1 MKFTKLDKII
11 EVNNFKFDGKRLS
24 AIYSFENQQGTCH
37 LEFLYSKGTHKKVLT
52 ISKGSSLILDDRV
65 INGLIIPKDKLEELR
80 EVKEEAIEL
89 YQTEVS
95 KMDKIEDDEI
105 EFRNEEEAKKRR
117 EVKALVEAT
126 GEAQILKRYS
136 TECDDPDE
144 ECNLD
149 YVTIWLLPN
158 GRTIEKR
165 QHTW

>member
-1 MKFTKLDKII
+1 MKIIKLNKTI

-24 AIYSFENQQGTCH
+24 AIYSFENQKGTCN
-37 LEFLYSKGTHKKVLT
+37 LELLYSNGIHKKVLT
-52 ISKGSSLILDDRV
+52 IANGFSLTLDDRV
-65 INGLIIPKDKLEELR
+65 IKGLVIPKENIDELR

-126 GEAQILKRYS
+126 GEAQILKEYS
-136 TECDDPDE
+136 TECNDPDE

-158 GRTIEKR
+158 NRTIEKR